1 MTLEQMS
8 VIEIKALVFDH
19 SENIAQSE
27 RAIKACRQRLL
38 QLQEEQKNAAK
49 TKEAGSQKN

>member
-1 MTLEQMS
+1 MTLDKMS

-27 RAIKACRQRLL
+27 KAINACRQRLL

-49 TKEAGSQKN
+49 TKEDDSQKN